1 MKTHSVNF
9 TAWEVLQPDGAGIT
23 DEHLAYFSTSA
34 EAEKYKEQFK
44 DQWPR
49 RVRKVTINKS
59 WIVCDD
65 VEEIDQLKLENKRAT
80 ALAKLTEDERKL
92 LGLE

>member
-1 MKTHSVNF
+1 MKTYSVKF
-9 TAWEVLQPDGAGIT
+9 TAWEVLQPDGAGIN

-44 DQWPR
+44 DHWPR

-65 VEEIDQLKLENKRAT
+65 VEEVDQLKLENKRAT